1 MTICILQATE
11 DLWFTFKFSYYVLRR
26 VVKIKSIRTLW
37 IKFDIFNFSKL
48 YFRSG
53 VTSNMRRLL
62 HNNQNDRSKISKIQN
77 IYVDERKG
85 KRMFILAWTLCG
97 VDIRRRGAYCSS
109 TFLSEL
115 NHHNTYVY
123 LVIVLNAEKKTHVG
137 V

>member
-1 MTICILQATE
+1 
-11 DLWFTFKFSYYVLRR
+11 
-26 VVKIKSIRTLW
+26 
-37 IKFDIFNFSKL
+37 
-48 YFRSG
+48 
-53 VTSNMRRLL
+53 MRRLL
-62 HNNQNDRSKISKIQN
+62 YNIQNDRSKISKIQN

-123 LVIVLNAEKKTHVG
+123 LVIVLNAEKNPTWVYKSISTLILVYDWTLSSSSEKITLEFVEGHPIFFKIAQLNENRFWEFNFT
-137 V
+137 